1 MAISSDKKKLYV
13 DATNNKGITPWEVAQ
28 CIGDYRIT
36 RLGRDIGM
44 LCTSPKINM
53 WAKFKPIRHSNI
65 GVLVDEQR
73 ANANYGIQVPYGK
86 WGDLFDESKT
96 FTYLKPRGKN
106 ADYNEPFRLLDFN
119 GYNHKATP
127 IEIYKS
133 QGTKFYAGVDT
144 EVYVSIF
151 ASDEQEISF
160 SDFSMKTGTQTSAP
174 TLPLNQ
180 WTVMM
185 LFKIGT
191 SYYIYNTGKTLDEA
205 ENNSFFFTIDGSKMD
220 VGESIKMIAVLAHN
234 STISEGFSTLSASSG
249 DYNTTYFIPLNITDK
264 LEGEMSATVIEWKV
278 FDTFDVTYE
287 SLTLPQ
293 NLAPQYSFGSYFVFT
308 TKPTNTKKLTYT
320 FKTGIYIKRGEQIMQ
335 GVNGS
340 SVRTDTIT
348 LEYNAPTGMYIYN
361 LGNVKFNGITATQTG
376 DELYLKVTCTSEPAG
391 SPQNI
396 VLWEEKIYTY

>member
-13 DATNNKGITPWEVAQ
+13 DATNNKGITPWEIAQ
-28 CIGDYRIT
+28 CIGDYRVT
-36 RLGRDIGM
+36 KLGRDIGM

-133 QGTKFYAGVDT
+133 QGTKFYAGIDT

-185 LFKIGT
+185 LFDIGG

-220 VGESIKMIAVLAHN
+220 VGESIKMIAVLAHD

-249 DYNTTYFIPLNITDK
+249 DYNTTYFVPLNITDK
-264 LEGEMSATVIEWKV
+264 LEGEMSATVIEFKV
-278 FDTFDVTYE
+278 FETFNVVYDT
-287 SLTLPQ
+287 LTLPQ
-293 NLAPQYSFGSYFVFT
+293 SLANYYSFGSFFAFT
-308 TKPTNTKKLTYT
+308 GMPSDESQLTYT
-320 FKTGIYIKRGEQIMQ
+320 MRTEIYIKRGEQIYQ
-335 GVNGS
+335 NDS
-340 SVRTDTIT
+340 SSRVDTIT
-348 LEYNAPTGMYIYN
+348 MDKNASTGLLTYDF
-361 LGNVKFNGITATQTG
+361 GEVRFNPITTTQTG

-396 VLWEEKIYTY
+396 VLWEKKIYTY